1 VSRWG
6 LLIGILAA
14 IAAVLFSSLAGRQ
27 PIDHRRQLVIWGID
41 IGNPSQN
48 GTQAVIRAFEERHPD
63 VHVQVTS
70 MGVGTADPQKLMTS
84 VVGNVAPDIIFKD
97 RVDLPDWSSRG
108 AFRSLDDLIARD
120 RGKDPYC
127 PRVEDYY
134 PAAWNEA
141 SYNGHVYG
149 IPMALDT
156 RVLYWNKARF
166 RARAAQLR
174 AAGCDPTRP
183 PRTWSEVMRY
193 NKALTEFNPDHTIKM
208 AGFIPN
214 FGDSWLYMYAFQ
226 MNANFMSADGKKCT
240 LDTPQSE
247 KALAFMVQ
255 CYDQLGGFENE
266 LAFES
271 GLQHNE
277 SDAFVTGQVAMKID
291 GDWILPE
298 MARYGPQI
306 DLGTA
311 PPPVPDDRYNRRG
324 EFANEKDTYVT
335 WSGGHALVIPTG
347 ARNVRDAW
355 EYIKFA
361 SSFEGR
367 NMDATNL
374 RISERRRGRVFIAKQ
389 VADRVAN
396 AALQKEFVPAVP
408 KFAEAINVNVSMA
421 PHSRMRP
428 STIVGQTLWS
438 QQIAAMQEALYHRM
452 TPHEA
457 LLKSQAVVQNELDA
471 ALDKDNHPPA
481 NTQIPVVAGIGI
493 LLLAILAWVAAWKRA
508 RLGKI
513 SKHEG
518 RWGITFIAPSI
529 FGFAILT
536 LGPMLASLYFSFT
549 QYDVLSSPRWVGLKN
564 YTDIAVTD
572 HVNTTKALMNV
583 VYLAGIGVPLSI
595 MTGLAV
601 AILLNSAT
609 RGIRFYR
616 TFFYMP
622 SIVPGVASALLWVWV
637 LTPDPGKG
645 LINAGWVHTLSKWL
659 NAPAPTWLG
668 SAHWSKDGL
677 ILMALWS
684 VGSGMI
690 LWLAGLKGVP
700 NTLYEAASLDGAS
713 PTKQFW
719 KVTAPVLSPLIF
731 FNTVMGFIGALQEF
745 DRMYIMNPMGA
756 GTVGPDDSFLTPV
769 YLLFKSGFTFFKMGY
784 ASALAWGI
792 FLIIVLLTAFQ
803 FWLAP
808 RWVHYEV
815 DR

>member
-6 LLIGILAA
+6 LVIGVLAA
-14 IAAVLFSSLAGRQ
+14 LAAVWFATLRR
-27 PIDHRRQLVIWGID
+27 PPVIDHRREVVIWGID
-41 IGNPSQN
+41 IGNPNQK
-48 GTQAVIRAFEERHPD
+48 GTQAVIRAFEAKHPD
-63 VHVQVTS
+63 IHVQVTS
-70 MGVGTADPQKLMTS
+70 MGVGTTDPQKLMTS
-84 VVGNVAPDIIFKD
+84 VVGNVAPDVIFKD

-120 RGKDPYC
+120 RDKDPYC

-134 PAAWNEA
+134 PAAWREA

-166 RARAAQLR
+166 RERAAQLR
-174 AAGCDPTRP
+174 ANGCDPNRA
-183 PRTWSEVMRY
+183 PRTWSELLRY
-193 NKALTEFNPDHTIKM
+193 NKALTEFNSDGSIKR

-214 FGDSWLYMYAFQ
+214 FGDSWLYIYAFEN
-226 MNANFMSADGKKCT
+226 NANFMSADGKTCT

-247 KALAFMVQ
+247 EALAFMVKN
-255 CYDQLGGFENE
+255 YDLLGGFEKE

-271 GLQHNE
+271 GIQQHEN
-277 SDAFVTGQVAMKID
+277 DPFILGQVAMKID
-291 GDWILPE
+291 GDWILPD
-298 MARYGPQI
+298 MARYGPQT

-311 PPPVPDDRYNRRG
+311 PPPVPDDRYYHRG
-324 EFANEKDTYVT
+324 AFANEKDTFVT
-335 WSGGHALVIPTG
+335 WSGGHALVIPVG
-347 ARNVRDAW
+347 ARNVQDAW

-367 NMDATNL
+367 HIDALNQRDWTRL
-374 RISERRRGRVFIAKQ
+374 RGRVFIAKQ
-389 VADRVAN
+389 VANRVAN
-396 AALQKEFVPAVP
+396 EALQKEFIPAVP
-408 KFAEAINVNVSMA
+408 KFAEAINVNVAMA
-421 PHSRMRP
+421 AHSRMRP
-428 STIVGQTLWS
+428 STIVGQKLWE
-438 QQIAAMQEALYHRM
+438 QQIAAMQEALYHRAS
-452 TPHEA
+452 PHDA
-457 LLKSQAVVQNELDA
+457 LLKAQAVVQNELDT

-481 NTQIPVVAGIGI
+481 NTTIPIVIGAGIF
-493 LLLAILAWVAAWKRA
+493 LLALLAWIAAWMRSHMGRIA
-508 RLGKI
+508 
-513 SKHEG
+513 KHEG
-518 RWGITFIAPSI
+518 RWGIAFVAPCV
-529 FGFAILT
+529 FGFVVLT
-536 LGPMLASLYFSFT
+536 LGPMLASFYFSFT
-549 QYDVLSSPRWVGLKN
+549 QYDVLSSPRWVGMKN
-564 YTDIAVTD
+564 YSDLVAAD
-572 HVNTTKALMNV
+572 HVNTSKALMNV

-622 SIVPGVASALLWVWV
+622 AIVPTVASAILWYWV

-645 LINAGWVHTLSKWL
+645 LIDAGWRHTIYKWL
-659 NAPAPTWLG
+659 NAPPPTWLG
-668 SAHWSKDGL
+668 SAHWSKDAL
-677 ILMALWS
+677 ILMGLWS

-690 LWLAGLKGVP
+690 LWLAGLKGIP
-700 NTLYEAASLDGAS
+700 NTLYEAAALDGAS
-713 PTKQFW
+713 PAKQFW

-731 FNTVMGFIGALQEF
+731 FNTVMGFIGSMQEF

-756 GTVGPDDSFLTPV
+756 GSVGPDDSFLTPV
-769 YLLFKSGFTFFKMGY
+769 YLLFRNGFTFFKMGY
-784 ASALAWGI
+784 ASALAWAI
-792 FLIIVLLTAFQ
+792 FMLIVLLTVVQ

>member
-1 VSRWG
+1 MGRWG
-6 LLIGILAA
+6 LLIGVLAA
-14 IAAVLFSSLAGRQ
+14 FAAVAFTTFAHRG
-27 PIDHRRQLVIWGID
+27 PVDHRRQLVIWGID
-41 IGNPSQN
+41 LGNPNQK
-48 GTQAVIRAFEERHPD
+48 GTQAVVRAFEALHPD
-63 VHVQVTS
+63 VHVQVAS
-70 MGVGTADPQKLMTS
+70 MGVGTTDPQKLMTS
-84 VVGNVAPDIIFKD
+84 VVGNVAPDIIFQD
-97 RVDLPDWSSRG
+97 RFQLPDRASRG

-120 RGKDPYC
+120 RDKDPLC

-134 PAAWNEA
+134 PAAWKES
-141 SYNGHVYG
+141 SYGGHVYG

-166 RARAAQLR
+166 RERAEQLR
-174 AAGCDPTRP
+174 ALGCDPDRA
-183 PRTWSEVMRY
+183 PRTWSEMLSY
-193 NKALTEFNPDHTIKM
+193 NKALTEFNPDKSIKQ

-214 FGDSWLYMYAFQ
+214 FGDSWLYIYAF
-226 MNANFMSADGKKCT
+226 MTNASFMSADGKTCT
-240 LDTPQSE
+240 LDSPQSE
-247 KALAFMVQ
+247 EALTFMLKN
-255 CYDQLGGFENE
+255 YDLLGGYEKE

-271 GLQHNE
+271 GLQQHEN
-277 SDAFVTGQVAMKID
+277 DPFILGQVAMKID
-291 GDWILPE
+291 GDWILPD

-311 PPPVPDDRYNRRG
+311 PPPVPDDRYYHRG
-324 EFANEKDTYVT
+324 AYANEKDTFVT

-347 ARNVRDAW
+347 ARNVEDAW

-361 SSFEGR
+361 SSFQGR
-367 NMDATNL
+367 MMDSTNQ
-374 RISERRRGRVFIAKQ
+374 RDWDRQRGRTFIAKQ
-389 VADRVAN
+389 VANRVAN
-396 AALQKEFVPAVP
+396 EALQKKFQPAIP
-408 KFAEAINVNVSMA
+408 KFAEAINVNVAMA
-421 PHSRMRP
+421 AHTRMRP
-428 STIVGQTLWS
+428 STIVGQKLWDE
-438 QQIAAMQEALYHRM
+438 QISAMQEALYHRA
-452 TPHEA
+452 TPHKA
-457 LLKSQAVVQNELDA
+457 LLDAQMVVQHELDT

-481 NTQIPVVAGIGI
+481 NTQLPLVAGIFI
-493 LLLAILAWVAAWKRA
+493 LLLGALAWVATWNRA
-508 RLGKI
+508 RMGRI
-513 SKHEG
+513 AKHES
-518 RWGITFIAPSI
+518 RWAMAFIAPSMI
-529 FGFAILT
+529 GFLVLT

-549 QYDVLSSPRWVGLKN
+549 QYDVLSAPRWVGLKN
-564 YTDIAVTD
+564 YADIAGAD
-572 HVNTTKALMNV
+572 HVNTTKAFTNV
-583 VYLAGIGVPLSI
+583 IYLAGIGVPLSV

-622 SIVPGVASALLWVWV
+622 SIVPAVASAILWTWV

-645 LINAGWVHTLSKWL
+645 LINAGWTHTFSKWL
-659 NAPAPTWLG
+659 NAPPPAWLG

-713 PTKQFW
+713 PAKQFW

-731 FNTVMGFIGALQEF
+731 FNAVMGLIGSMQEF
-745 DRMYIMNPMGA
+745 DRMYIMRPVG
-756 GTVGPDDSFLTPV
+756 GGSVGPDDSFLTPV
-769 YLLFKSGFTFFKMGY
+769 YLLFQNGFTFFKMGY
-784 ASALAWGI
+784 ASAIAWTI
-792 FLIIVLLTAFQ
+792 FLIIVVLTAVQ

>member
-1 VSRWG
+1 MGRWG
-6 LLIGILAA
+6 WVIGILAA
-14 IAAVLFSSLAGRQ
+14 VAAIAFSTLGRHA
-27 PIDHRRQLVIWGID
+27 PVDHRRQLVIWGID
-41 IGNPSQN
+41 IGNPSQK
-48 GTQAVIRAFEERHPD
+48 GTQAVIRAFEQRHPD

-70 MGVGTADPQKLMTS
+70 MGVGTTDPQKLMTS
-84 VVGNVAPDIIFKD
+84 VVGNVAPDIIFED
-97 RVDLPDWSSRG
+97 RVQLPDWASRG
-108 AFRSLDDLIARD
+108 AFRPLDDLIARD
-120 RGKDPYC
+120 RNKDPYC

-134 PAAWNEA
+134 PAAWREA

-166 RARAAQLR
+166 REKAGQLQ
-174 AAGCDPTRP
+174 ALGCDPNRP
-183 PRTWSEVMRY
+183 PRTWSEMLLY
-193 NKALTEFNPDHTIKM
+193 NKALTEFNPDGSIKR

-214 FGDSWLYMYAFQ
+214 FGDSWLYIYAFQ
-226 MNANFMSADGKKCT
+226 MNANFMSADGKTCT

-247 KALAFMVQ
+247 AALEFMVKN
-255 CYDQLGGFENE
+255 YDLLGGFEKE

-277 SDAFVTGQVAMKID
+277 NDPFILGQVAMKID

-298 MARYGPQI
+298 MARFGPQI

-311 PPPVPDDRYNRRG
+311 PPPVPDDRYYHRG
-324 EFANEKDTYVT
+324 AFANEKDTFVT
-335 WSGGHALVIPTG
+335 WSGGHALVIPAG
-347 ARNVRDAW
+347 ARNVQDAW

-361 SSFEGR
+361 SSVEGR
-367 NMDATNL
+367 EMDATNQ
-374 RISERRRGRVFIAKQ
+374 RDWERLRGRVFIAKQ
-389 VADRVAN
+389 VANRIAN
-396 AALQKEFVPAVP
+396 EKLQKEFQPAVP
-408 KFAEAINVNVSMA
+408 KFAEAINVNVAMA
-421 PHSRMRP
+421 AHARMRP

-438 QQIAAMQEALYHRM
+438 KQISAMQEALYHRA
-452 TPHEA
+452 TPHQA
-457 LLKSQAVVQNELDA
+457 LLAAQADVQHELDN

-481 NTQIPVVAGIGI
+481 NTQLP
-493 LLLAILAWVAAWKRA
+493 LLAGVGLLILAVLAWVSAWNRA

-513 SKHEG
+513 GKHEG
-518 RWGITFIAPSI
+518 RWGIAFIGPSL
-529 FGFAILT
+529 FGFIVLT

-564 YTDIAVTD
+564 YSDLAGAD

-622 SIVPGVASALLWVWV
+622 AIVPGVASAILWYWV
-637 LTPDPGKG
+637 LAPDPGKG
-645 LINAGWVHTLSKWL
+645 LINAGWTHTFSKWL
-659 NAPAPTWLG
+659 GADPPTWLG
-668 SAHWSKDGL
+668 SAHWSKDAL
-677 ILMALWS
+677 ILMGLWS

-700 NTLYEAASLDGAS
+700 NTLYEAAALDGAS
-713 PTKQFW
+713 PAKQFW

-731 FNTVMGFIGALQEF
+731 FNTVMGFIGSLQEF

-756 GTVGPDDSFLTPV
+756 GSVGPDDSFLTPV
-769 YLLFKSGFTFFKMGY
+769 YLLFKNGFVYFKMGY
-784 ASALAWGI
+784 ASAIAWGI
-792 FLIIVLLTAFQ
+792 FFIIVLLTAFQ

>member
-1 VSRWG
+1 MNRWG
-6 LLIGILAA
+6 VLVGILAA
-14 IAAVLFSSLAGRQ
+14 LAAIGFATWGR
-27 PIDHRRQLVIWGID
+27 PTPVDHRRQVVIWGID
-41 IGNPSQN
+41 IGNPNQK
-48 GTQAVIRAFEERHPD
+48 GTQAVLRAFEARHPD
-63 VHVQVTS
+63 IHVEVTS
-70 MGVGTADPQKLMTS
+70 MGVGTTDPQKLMTS
-84 VVGNVAPDIIFKD
+84 VVGNVAPDVMFKD

-127 PRVEDYY
+127 PKVSDYY
-134 PAAWNEA
+134 PAAWHEA
-141 SYNGHVYG
+141 SYGGHVYG

-166 RARAAQLR
+166 RERSAQLR
-174 AAGCDPTRP
+174 AEGCDPGRA
-183 PRTWSEVMRY
+183 PRTWSEMLRY
-193 NKALTEFNPDHTIKM
+193 NKALTEFNSDGSIKR

-214 FGDSWLYMYAFQ
+214 FGDSWLYIYAFQ
-226 MNANFMSADGKKCT
+226 MDANFMSADGKTCT

-247 KALAFMVQ
+247 TALAFMVK
-255 CYDQLGGFENE
+255 CYDQLGGFEKE
-266 LAFES
+266 LSFES
-271 GLQHNE
+271 GTQKNANDPFIL
-277 SDAFVTGQVAMKID
+277 GQVAMKID
-291 GDWILPE
+291 GDWILPD

-311 PPPVPDDRYNRRG
+311 PPPVPDDRYYHRG
-324 EFANEKDTYVT
+324 AFAHDADTFVT
-335 WSGGHALVIPTG
+335 WSGGHALVIPVG
-347 ARNVRDAW
+347 ARNVQDAW

-367 NMDATNL
+367 QIDASNQ
-374 RISERRRGRVFIAKQ
+374 REWERQRGRVFIAKQ

-396 AALQKEFVPAVP
+396 LALQKEFVPAVP
-408 KFAEAINVNVSMA
+408 KFAEAINVNVEMA
-421 PHSRMRP
+421 AHSRMRP

-438 QQIAAMQEALYHRM
+438 QQIAAMQEAFYHRA

-457 LLKSQAVVQNELDA
+457 LLKAQGIVQRELDTDR
-471 ALDKDNHPPA
+471 DKDNHPAA
-481 NTQIPVVAGIGI
+481 NTTIPIVAGVGVLLLGILAWIAAWMRAGIGK
-493 LLLAILAWVAAWKRA
+493 LA
-508 RLGKI
+508 
-513 SKHEG
+513 KHEG
-518 RWGITFIAPSI
+518 RWGIAFIAPCV
-529 FGFAILT
+529 FGFVVLT

-564 YTDIAVTD
+564 YADIAGAD
-572 HVNTTKALMNV
+572 HINTGKAFMNV
-583 VYLAGIGVPLSI
+583 IYLAGIGVPLSV

-622 SIVPGVASALLWVWV
+622 SIVPAVASALLWVWV

-645 LINAGWVHTLSKWL
+645 LINAGWTHTFSKWL
-659 NAPAPTWLG
+659 NAPPPTWLG
-668 SAHWSKDGL
+668 SAHWSKDAL
-677 ILMALWS
+677 ILMGLWS

-690 LWLAGLKGVP
+690 LWLAGLKGIP
-700 NTLYEAASLDGAS
+700 STLYEAAAIDGAS
-713 PTKQFW
+713 PGRQFW

-731 FNTVMGFIGALQEF
+731 FNAVMGFIGSLQEF
-745 DRMYIMNPMGA
+745 DRMYIMNQMGP
-756 GTVGPDDSFLTPV
+756 GSVGPDNTLLTPV
-769 YLLFKSGFTFFKMGY
+769 YLLFTNGFTYFKMGY
-784 ASALAWGI
+784 ASALAWAI